1 MLIRL
6 STTPSMRVHNCII
19 IGFINEHLEAHT
31 YFQEPGLIK
40 VVEMSFQFLNNVHE
54 YSLVGLSKSEFK
66 MFEVH
71 SHLPSIECQSFEP
84 IPNVFLCDT
93 IIQSTYLYIINASNC
108 PSKWLQEDYSV
119 FSQCRIASA
128 LFYSAIDVVHYICT
142 TLELNYLG

>member
-6 STTPSMRVHNCII
+6 STTPSTRVHNCII

-84 IPNVFLCDT
+84 IPNVFFCDT

-108 PSKWLQEDYSV
+108 PSKWLHADYSI
-119 FSQCRIASA
+119 FS
-128 LFYSAIDVVHYICT
+128 
-142 TLELNYLG
+142 